1 MFLAERSCKK
11 RKFYDD
17 LRCWRFSLNRC
28 VRYLIVNYEQSN
40 FSVSQR
46 KFQGDLHH
54 DIIAMTTA
62 ELGTPPPA
70 TPLPTI
76 PSDRPGTRGYLSL
89 GAMLGL
95 AIGPALLLILSFLI
109 IVILSRR
116 RRSKRLEKSNQLSNR
131 DSPQS
136 NSPNPWEI
144 SSIKEID
151 TKSVSEVPDSGKAE
165 LQDHQ
170 THNHPH
176 YFIQELQINRLSV
189 EPENKTQTAAQT
201 GQPIIYE
208 LMAQALEIDPNTPR
222 TTPKS
227 TTFSKSSIQSNP
239 TTISN
244 PKSHHQPRI
253 KHRKPLFP
261 NPPSLDEKKIRFSGR
276 RISRG
281 LNRPLPPTPDSSPRV
296 SKLRFSSDHER
307 LMRRMGIVP
316 RVGSSGEF

>member
-1 MFLAERSCKK
+1 MNQDVGVFQ
-11 RKFYDD
+11 
-17 LRCWRFSLNRC
+17 LNRC

-70 TPLPTI
+70 TPLPPI
-76 PSDRPGTRGYLSL
+76 PSDRTGTRGHLSL

-95 AIGPALLLILSFLI
+95 AIGTALLLILSFLI
-109 IVILSRR
+109 IVILSQR

-131 DSPQS
+131 DLTQS

-144 SSIKEID
+144 FSTKEID
-151 TKSVSEVPDSGKAE
+151 TKSVCEVPDSGKAE

-170 THNHPH
+170 THKYPH
-176 YFIQELQINRLSV
+176 YFIQELHVDRLSV
-189 EPENKTQTAAQT
+189 EPEHETRTAAQT

-208 LMAQALEIDPNTPR
+208 LMAQALETDPNTPR

-227 TTFSKSSIQSNP
+227 TTSTTFSKSSIQSST

-244 PKSHHQPRI
+244 PKSNHRPRI
-253 KHRKPLFP
+253 KHGKPLFP
-261 NPPSLDEKKIRFSGR
+261 NPPSLDKKKIRLSGR
-276 RISRG
+276 RISQG
-281 LNRPLPPTPDSSPRV
+281 LNRPLPPTPMSSPRV
-296 SKLRFSSDHER
+296 SRLRVSSDHER
-307 LMRRMGIVP
+307 LIRRMGIVLS
-316 RVGSSGEF
+316 RDGSGGEFQESFW